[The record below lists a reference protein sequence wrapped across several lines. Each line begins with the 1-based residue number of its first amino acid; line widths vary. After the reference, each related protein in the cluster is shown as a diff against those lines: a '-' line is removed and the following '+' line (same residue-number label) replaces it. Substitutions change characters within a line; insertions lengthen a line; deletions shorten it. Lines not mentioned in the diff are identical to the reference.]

1 MTTIDL
7 TPFGFTPTE
16 SLVYAALLRLGPS
29 TGYGVARATRLARA
43 NTYGA
48 LEGLVSGGAA
58 FRSPPP
64 GRPLRYRP
72 SDPQTLLAQLAARQG
87 AALDRLGRALRD
99 ASLALE
105 PETRVLTGE
114 RAVGNLIQQLVARA
128 EQRVAGMLAAA
139 LWRPTLPAW
148 RRAAARAVVDVKLA
162 GDAEGAGA
170 AGAAGPGG
178 GGGGGGGGRETE
190 GILTGAV
197 SGDEPT
203 ILLID
208 DAQVIV
214 ATGAGEATLALWSAH
229 PHVVEL
235 ARRALRAPPLP
246 Q

>member
-1 MTTIDL
+1 MAAIDL
-7 TPFGFTPTE
+7 TPFGFTATE

-43 NTYGA
+43 NAYGA

-64 GRPLRYRP
+64 ARPVHYRP
-72 SDPQTLLAQLAARQG
+72 SDPQTLVAQLAARQG

-99 ASLALE
+99 ASLPVE
-105 PETRVLTGE
+105 PETRVITGE

-128 EQRVAGMLAAA
+128 EHHVAGVLAAA

-162 GDAEGAGA
+162 GDSVD
-170 AGAAGPGG
+170 
-178 GGGGGGGGRETE
+178 TE
-190 GILTGAV
+190 GILTAV
-197 SGDEPT
+197 VPADEPT
-203 ILLID
+203 LLLID
-208 DAQVIV
+208 DAQVITV
-214 ATGAGEATLALWSAH
+214 TGAGDATLALWSAH

-235 ARRALRAPPLP
+235 ARRALRTSV
-246 Q
+246 

>member
-1 MTTIDL
+1 MATVDL

-43 NTYGA
+43 NAYGA

-105 PETRVLTGE
+105 PETRVITGE
-114 RAVGNLIQQLVARA
+114 RAVVNLIQQLVARA

-162 GDAEGAGA
+162 GHAE
-170 AGAAGPGG
+170 GG
-178 GGGGGGGGRETE
+178 GGGGEAE
-190 GILTGAV
+190 GILTGSV

-214 ATGAGEATLALWSAH
+214 ATGAGDATLALWSAH

-235 ARRALRAPPLP
+235 ARRALRASPPLP